1 MNGDQLG
8 SATRS
13 TAVDATPVRVV
24 DDHDGS
30 LVLDDVAWH
39 DDDTFPVLLDDASDR
54 TSAAPGRARRRRDVA
69 IGLAVAVVAL
79 AAAAGL
85 AGLTNL
91 VPDRSA
97 SPETFAAVASS
108 TTQAQPRV
116 ASREALLLSRLHR
129 QPVAFPP
136 TRDHHSRR

>member
-1 MNGDQLG
+1 MNAEQPA

-13 TAVDATPVRVV
+13 TAVDASPVRVV

-30 LVLDDVAWH
+30 LVLDDVAWQ
-39 DDDTFPVLLDDASDR
+39 DDVAFPVLLDDDSDR
-54 TSAAPGRARRRRDVA
+54 ASAAPVRARRGRDIA

-91 VPDRSA
+91 IPHRSA
-97 SPETFAAVASS
+97 SAETLAAVATS
-108 TTQAQPRV
+108 TTQPQPRV
-116 ASREALLLSRLHR
+116 ASREALLLS
-129 QPVAFPP
+129 QPGSTDGLRGAGVVGL
-136 TRDHHSRR
+136 